1 MKGIGI
7 SVIVSGIILV
17 VSLILISIIYLR
29 LIPSLSDYLVNLIK
43 NAVNTIACMFGK
55 CVTSGLWPC

>member
-1 MKGIGI
+1 MKGIEI
-7 SVIVSGIILV
+7 SVIVFGIILV

-43 NAVNTIACMFGK
+43 NAVNTIACMLGK
-55 CVTSGLWPC
+55 GVTFGLWPC